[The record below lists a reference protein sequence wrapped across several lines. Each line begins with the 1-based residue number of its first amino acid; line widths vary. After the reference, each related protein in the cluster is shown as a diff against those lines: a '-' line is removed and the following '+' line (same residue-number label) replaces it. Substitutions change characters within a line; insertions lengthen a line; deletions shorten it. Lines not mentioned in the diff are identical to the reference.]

1 VHRGAESHRGPEP
14 RPGRRNR
21 RAHLPRWSTVALS
34 LAAVALV
41 AAACSS
47 SPTAAKKKVSTTTT
61 TSATTSTTAP
71 STAGAT
77 TTTGAVP
84 ATTAPAAHT
93 ATTTPKA
100 GTTCSKTGGP
110 LSATCDT
117 QSPTFKLAGA
127 GANSIQ
133 PFFTRVFY
141 YYNQANKGVSVNYS
155 PAGSSVGVTDIEQ
168 NTVNFGD
175 SEIPIKTPATGT
187 GGNILQVPVDLGGVA
202 ISYNLPGVSGGLKL
216 DGPTLAG
223 IFLGKITKWNDSSIT
238 ALNPGVNL
246 PSTTI
251 VPVRRADSSG
261 PGYDLD
267 QYLIDTGG
275 SLWTSSAA
283 GTTPSTK
290 WPITN
295 IGVGEQLN
303 TGVAG
308 FIQQT
313 QGAIGFVEYAYS
325 LQASFTNAA
334 IKNAAGDF
342 VKPSQSSIA
351 AAGAQASGLSATNF
365 NIVNGPGAATYPL
378 ANFSWTL
385 LYQKQSN
392 TDQGIVLGKLLD
404 WVTTTGQ
411 QQASALG
418 YSPLPANVVS
428 LAHQT
433 LLTLENSAG
442 KPLF

>member
-1 VHRGAESHRGPEP
+1 MLCLG
-14 RPGRRNR
+14 
-21 RAHLPRWSTVALS
+21 
-34 LAAVALV
+34 AVALV

-47 SPTAAKKKVSTTTT
+47 TPTAVKKKVHKTSTSST
-61 TSATTSTTAP
+61 TTSTTAAP
-71 STAGAT
+71 AGAT
-77 TTTGAVP
+77 TTTAAAAP
-84 ATTAPAAHT
+84 TTAPPAAHT
-93 ATTTPKA
+93 ATTTAPKA
-100 GTTCSKTGGP
+100 TTACSTTGGA

-117 QSPTFKLAGA
+117 QSPSFKLAGA

-141 YYNQANKGVSVNYS
+141 YYNQADKGVSVNYS
-155 PAGSSVGVTDIEQ
+155 PAGSSVGVTDIQQ

-187 GGNILQVPVDLGGVA
+187 AGNILQVPVDLGGVA
-202 ISYNLPGVSGGLKL
+202 ISYNLPGVGAGLKL

-223 IFLGKITKWNDSSIT
+223 IYLGKITKWNDAAIA
-238 ALNPGVNL
+238 ALNPGTNL

-275 SLWTSSAA
+275 AQWTGSAA
-283 GTTPSTK
+283 GTAASTK

-295 IGVGEQLN
+295 VGIGEQLN

-313 QGAIGFVEYAYS
+313 AGAIGYVEYAYS

-334 IKNAAGDF
+334 LKNAAGSF
-342 VKPSQSSIA
+342 VKPSQSAIA
-351 AAGAQASGLSATNF
+351 AAGAQAANLSAANF

-385 LYQKQSN
+385 IYQKQAN
-392 TDQGIVLGKLLD
+392 TTLGVVLGKLFD

-411 QQASALG
+411 QQAAALG
-418 YSPLPANVVS
+418 YSPLPANVS
-428 LAHQT
+428 ALAHQT
-433 LLTLENSAG
+433 LLTLQNAAG
-442 KPLF
+442 QALFSS

>member
-1 VHRGAESHRGPEP
+1 
-14 RPGRRNR
+14 
-21 RAHLPRWSTVALS
+21 
-34 LAAVALV
+34 
-41 AAACSS
+41 
-47 SPTAAKKKVSTTTT
+47 
-61 TSATTSTTAP
+61 
-71 STAGAT
+71 
-77 TTTGAVP
+77 
-84 ATTAPAAHT
+84 
-93 ATTTPKA
+93 
-100 GTTCSKTGGP
+100 
-110 LSATCDT
+110 
-117 QSPTFKLAGA
+117 
-127 GANSIQ
+127 
-133 PFFTRVFY
+133 
-141 YYNQANKGVSVNYS
+141 
-155 PAGSSVGVTDIEQ
+155 VGVTDIEQ

-187 GGNILQVPVDLGGVA
+187 AGNILQVPVDLGGVA

-216 DGPTLAG
+216 DGPTLAA
-223 IFLGKITKWNDSSIT
+223 IYLGKITQWNNAAIT
-238 ALNPGVNL
+238 ALNPGVNI
-246 PSTTI
+246 PATTI

-275 SLWTSSAA
+275 SPWTSSSA

-295 IGVGEQLN
+295 VGVGEQLN

-313 QGAIGFVEYAYS
+313 PGAIGYVEYAYS

-334 IKNAAGDF
+334 LKNVAGSF

-351 AAGAQASGLSATNF
+351 AAGAQASSLSASNF
-365 NIVNGPGAATYPL
+365 NIVNGSGADTYPL

-385 LYQKQSN
+385 IYQKQSN
-392 TDQGIVLGKLLD
+392 STLGVVLGKLLD

-418 YSPLPANVVS
+418 YSPLPANVVA

-433 LLTLENSAG
+433 LLTLQNSAG
-442 KPLF
+442 SPLFS

>member
-1 VHRGAESHRGPEP
+1 MR
-14 RPGRRNR
+14 
-21 RAHLPRWSTVALS
+21 RWSTVALS
-34 LAAVALV
+34 LGAVALV

-47 SPTAAKKKVSTTTT
+47 SPTAAKKKSTTTT
-61 TSATTSTTAP
+61 ASSTTTSTTAP
-71 STAGAT
+71 VAT
-77 TTTGAVP
+77 TTTAAP
-84 ATTAPAAHT
+84 TTTAPPVAHT
-93 ATTTPKA
+93 ATTAPPKA
-100 GTTCSKTGGP
+100 STTACSTTGGP
-110 LSATCDT
+110 LTTTCDT
-117 QSPTFKLAGA
+117 QSPSFKLSGA

-141 YYNQANKGVSVNYS
+141 YYSQANKGVSVNYS
-155 PAGSSVGVTDIEQ
+155 PAGSSVGVTDIQQ

-175 SEIPIKTPATGT
+175 SEIPIKAPATGT

-202 ISYNLPGVSGGLKL
+202 LSYNLPGVDGGLKL

-223 IFLGKITKWNDSSIT
+223 IYLGKITTWNNAAIA

-275 SLWTSSAA
+275 SQWTSSAA
-283 GTTPSTK
+283 GTAASTK

-295 IGVGEQLN
+295 IGIGEQLN

-313 QGAIGFVEYAYS
+313 PGAIGYVEYAYS

-334 IKNAAGDF
+334 LKNAAGDY
-342 VKPSQSSIA
+342 VKPSQASIA
-351 AAGAQASGLSATNF
+351 AAGSQATAVSAGNF
-365 NIVNGPGAATYPL
+365 NIVNGAGAATYPL

-385 LYQKQSN
+385 IYQKQTN
-392 TDQGIVLGKLLD
+392 TTQGVVLGKLLD

-411 QQASALG
+411 QQAAALG
-418 YSPLPANVVS
+418 YSPLPANVVAV
-428 LAHQT
+428 AHQT
-433 LLTLENSAG
+433 LLTLQNSAG
-442 KPLF
+442 KPLFTS

>member
-1 VHRGAESHRGPEP
+1 VHRGPESHRGRDP
-14 RPGRRNR
+14 RPGRRTR

-41 AAACSS
+41 AAACGS
-47 SPTAAKKKVSTTTT
+47 SPSAAKKKAATTTT
-61 TSATTSTTAP
+61 TPSTTTSSTAP
-71 STAGAT
+71 STAGAST
-77 TTTGAVP
+77 TTAVP
-84 ATTAPAAHT
+84 ATTAPVAHT

-155 PAGSSVGVTDIEQ
+155 PAGSSVGVTDIQQ

-187 GGNILQVPVDLGGVA
+187 AGNILQVPVDLGGVA

-223 IFLGKITKWNDSSIT
+223 IFLGKITKWNDSSIV

-295 IGVGEQLN
+295 VGVGEQLN

-334 IKNAAGDF
+334 LKNAAGDF

-392 TDQGIVLGKLLD
+392 TTQGVVLGKLLD

-418 YSPLPANVVS
+418 YSPLPANVVA
-428 LAHQT
+428 LAHST

>member
-1 VHRGAESHRGPEP
+1 
-14 RPGRRNR
+14 
-21 RAHLPRWSTVALS
+21 VALS
-34 LAAVALV
+34 LGAVALV

-47 SPTAAKKKVSTTTT
+47 SPTAAKKKATATTTT
-61 TSATTSTTAP
+61 TAPSATTTSTSAS
-71 STAGAT
+71 STAGAST
-77 TTTGAVP
+77 TTAAP

-141 YYNQANKGVSVNYS
+141 YYNQANKGVSINYS
-155 PAGSSVGVTDIEQ
+155 PAGSSVGVTDIQQ

-187 GGNILQVPVDLGGVA
+187 AGNILQVPVDLGGVA

-223 IFLGKITKWNDSSIT
+223 IFLGKITKWNDSSIA
-238 ALNPGVNL
+238 ALNPGVSL

-295 IGVGEQLN
+295 VGVGEQLN

-334 IKNAAGDF
+334 LKSAAGDF

-351 AAGAQASGLSATNF
+351 AAGAQASGLRATNF

-392 TDQGIVLGKLLD
+392 TNQGIVLGKLLD

>member
-1 VHRGAESHRGPEP
+1 M
-14 RPGRRNR
+14 
-21 RAHLPRWSTVALS
+21 
-34 LAAVALV
+34 AVALV

-47 SPTAAKKKVSTTTT
+47 TPTSARKKVSTTT
-61 TSATTSTTAP
+61 
-71 STAGAT
+71 STAAT
-77 TTTGAVP
+77 TTTIGTSTTTAAAP
-84 ATTAPAAHT
+84 AATTTTPAAAHT
-93 ATTTPKA
+93 ATAAAPKPSSTA
-100 GTTCSKTGGP
+100 CSSTGGA

-117 QSPTFKLAGA
+117 QSPSYKLAGA

-141 YYNQANKGVSVNYS
+141 YYSQANKGVSVNYS
-155 PAGSSVGVTDIEQ
+155 PAGSSVGVTDIQQ

-175 SEIPIKTPATGT
+175 SEIPIPTPATGT
-187 GGNILQVPVDLGGVA
+187 GGAIVQVPVDLGGVA
-202 ISYNLPGVSGGLKL
+202 LSYNLPGVSGGLKL

-223 IFLGKITKWNDSSIT
+223 IFLGTIKTWNNSAIA

-246 PSTTI
+246 PSTSI
-251 VPVRRADSSG
+251 VPVHRADSSG

-275 SLWTSSAA
+275 SAWTGSAA

-290 WPITN
+290 WPLPK

-313 QGAIGFVEYAYS
+313 PGAIGYVEYAYS

-334 IKNAAGDF
+334 LKNASGSY

-351 AAGAQASGLSATNF
+351 AAGAQASGLSASNF
-365 NIVNGPGAATYPL
+365 NIVNGSGAATYPL
-378 ANFSWTL
+378 ANFSWSL
-385 LYQKQSN
+385 IYQKQTN
-392 TDQGIVLGKLLD
+392 TTLGVVLGKLLD

-411 QQASALG
+411 QQAAALG
-418 YSPLPANVVS
+418 YSPLPANVAAV
-428 LAHQT
+428 AHAT

-442 KPLF
+442 KPLFS